1 VFGVVRSKC
10 LLDELFLKYVYHVD
24 YTLRRK
30 GSI

>member
-1 VFGVVRSKC
+1 MIKSDSK
-10 LLDELFLKYVYHVD
+10 DIHNVEKT

>member
-1 VFGVVRSKC
+1 VALCGQ
-10 LLDELFLKYVYHVD
+10 VY